1 MDFPEN
7 ALKAPSHPDP
17 YPWYAQLRATRPLY
31 FDEAIGLWVAS
42 SAAVVEEAF
51 LHPGLR
57 VRPPAEPVPAPLRGR
72 PTGDVFAQLVRMT
85 DGDHHARHK
94 PDVIAATGRW
104 DRAAVTAAAAA
115 AVRDLAGR
123 TEANRLL
130 TAIPVQAMARLLEVA
145 PARLDT
151 VVDQVHDFV
160 AGIGPGADAAALDR
174 SDAAVLALMEE
185 VHGANRI
192 ALMQQ
197 SLDATA
203 GLIGNA
209 ALLLQA
215 RPALEGPGFMAEL
228 SRWDPPIHNTR
239 RFAAADMELG
249 GHRIAAGQGVVLVI
263 AAANR
268 DPALNPDPDS
278 FLRERP
284 GRRSFV
290 FGAGVHACPGDHLA
304 LAIAA
309 EAVRGL
315 QPLARTFGPLRGFR
329 PLPNA
334 RVPLF

>member
-1 MDFPEN
+1 MDAPKHVL
-7 ALKAPSHPDP
+7 AAPSHPDP
-17 YPWYAQLRATRPLY
+17 YPWYAQLRATRPLF
-31 FDEAIGLWVAS
+31 FDEQIGLWAAS
-42 SAAVVEEAF
+42 SAALVEEAF

-57 VRPPAEPVPAPLRGR
+57 VRPPAEPVPRALLGR

-85 DGDHHARHK
+85 DGDYHDRHK

-104 DRAAVTAAAAA
+104 DRAAVTAATEQAA
-115 AVRDLAGR
+115 RDLVGR
-123 TEANRLL
+123 VDPNRLL
-130 TAIPVQAMARLLEVA
+130 TALPVQAIARLLGVA
-145 PARLDT
+145 EGRLDT
-151 VVDQVHDFV
+151 VVGQVHDFV
-160 AGIGPGADAAALDR
+160 QGIGGAADAAALDR

-197 SLDATA
+197 AVDATA
-203 GLIGNA
+203 GLVGNA
-209 ALLLQA
+209 VLLLQQ
-215 RPALEGPGFMAEL
+215 RPELDGPGFVSEL
-228 SRWDPPIHNTR
+228 ARWDPPVHNTR
-239 RFAAADMELG
+239 RFAAADLELG
-249 GHRIAAGQGVVLVI
+249 GQRIAAGQGVVLVI

-268 DPALNPDPDS
+268 DPAVNPEPDA
-278 FLRERP
+278 FLRERA

-309 EAVRGL
+309 AALRLQRVVR
-315 QPLARTFGPLRGFR
+315 AFGPLRGFR

>member
-7 ALKAPSHPDP
+7 VLKAPSHPDP

-42 SAAVVEEAF
+42 SAALVEEAF
-51 LHPGLR
+51 QHPGLL
-57 VRPPAEPVPAPLRGR
+57 VRPPAEPVPKPLLGR
-72 PTGDVFAQLVRMT
+72 PTGDVFGQLVRMT
-85 DGDHHARHK
+85 DGDYHDRHK

-104 DRAAVTAAAAA
+104 DRAAVTAAAEA
-115 AVRDLAGR
+115 AVQDLAGR
-123 TEANRLL
+123 VDANRLL
-130 TAIPVQAMARLLEVA
+130 TAVPVQAMARLLGVA

-160 AGIGPGADAAALDR
+160 QGIGPGADAAALDR

-209 ALLLQA
+209 LLLLKD
-215 RPALEGPGFMAEL
+215 RPELEGPGFMAEL
-228 SRWDPPIHNTR
+228 SRWNPSIHNTR
-239 RFAAADMELG
+239 RFAAADVELG
-249 GHRIAAGQGVVLVI
+249 GQRIAAGQGIVLVV

-278 FLRERP
+278 FLRERQ
-284 GRRSFV
+284 GRRNYV

-309 EAVRGL
+309 AAVRDL
-315 QPLARTFGPLRGFR
+315 QPLARTFGARRGFR

-334 RVPLF
+334 RIPLF